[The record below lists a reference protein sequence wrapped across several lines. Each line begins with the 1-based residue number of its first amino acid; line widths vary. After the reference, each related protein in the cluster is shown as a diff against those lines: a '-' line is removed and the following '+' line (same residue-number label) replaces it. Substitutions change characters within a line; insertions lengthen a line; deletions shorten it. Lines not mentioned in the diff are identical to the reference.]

1 MFVEH
6 LPILIHYL
14 CMLLN
19 APFAHSPLPPFIHVN
34 IQMECCENGCGAC
47 KGFEEC
53 IVCLIMYSASLFFSF
68 FLSLSLSLVGV
79 CMSMSKHC
87 LCTQLSELTHK
98 HCNNL
103 HLTVTTIH
111 P

>member
-34 IQMECCENGCGAC
+34 IQMDCCEN
-47 KGFEEC
+47 
-53 IVCLIMYSASLFFSF
+53 M
-68 FLSLSLSLVGV
+68 VGGLAEV
-79 CMSMSKHC
+79 LRNA
-87 LCTQLSELTHK
+87 LC
-98 HCNNL
+98 
-103 HLTVTTIH
+103 V
-111 P
+111 